1 MAKMKKKDSE
11 NSRAREYKYP
21 ILHIWLR
28 WINMKRSA
36 AAAADSNA
44 RTDD

>member
-1 MAKMKKKDSE
+1 MVKMKKKDSE
-11 NSRAREYKYP
+11 SRSAREYKYP
-21 ILHIWLR
+21 ILYIWLR

-36 AAAADSNA
+36 AAADSNA